1 MTISTTESRISYNG
15 NGVTTVFS
23 FPYRFLANGDLVVV
37 EVSSTGVETVKTLT
51 THYTLTG
58 AGDDAG
64 GSVTMLVAPASGV
77 RLVIYRSTAITQET
91 DYISGDPF
99 PAETHER
106 ALDRLTMIAQE
117 ISPAAARAIKVP
129 VGDPTSLSTILPAAV
144 DRLDRFIAFDAT
156 TGAVEL
162 STVTQTQVASAVA
175 AAYAAGST
183 ADAVTYLPEGTGA
196 VSRTVQARLRD
207 HVSVLDFI
215 PVALHADIA
224 AGSSVTAVQSYFA
237 ACALAHQGKDIFVP
251 AGTYMFTQGFGLYSR
266 QSLIGEAGTKIEA
279 LTASWVGTT
288 GVTGTAPFVWNI
300 TNNTTTLTDK
310 DISVENIEFDYD
322 TVVVIG
328 GGAHAIRFRAV
339 DRPRVINCRFTGG
352 ENATAFLACRDTL
365 VDECE
370 AYDVINCFYDH
381 WDGAI
386 SGTVRNCIGRNTV
399 DMAQG
404 IQFTGTGS
412 ALEDR
417 NSYLFL
423 AEGNRLFGV
432 RGSTGE
438 ASAIIFNAN
447 DAGSTVSRCISS
459 NNYIEDSDLGI
470 VFQGTV
476 GYNLSINDTLK
487 SVDACPIFI
496 TDDGS
501 GAPTYSRV
509 VNPHLIDCDH
519 DVASIAMI
527 ALTAGT
533 GNEVTGVKVTNSG
546 AAAYEYIAR
555 IASACVSCRVEI
567 ENAASGSLGRVTNA
581 STTSHVRDM
590 GVRAYYPKAVPTIAS
605 ATTIA
610 PTERVTKVSGTTT
623 IQTIT
628 VPAGLQP
635 GEKITLVPTGL
646 WATNTSGNI
655 ARVVTAVVSKALDL
669 YWDPDAGVWFPS
681 Y

>member
-1 MTISTTESRISYNG
+1 MTISTTDSRISYNG
-15 NGVTTVFS
+15 NGVTTFFS

-37 EVSSTGVETVKTLT
+37 EVSSTGVETVKTIT
-51 THYTLTG
+51 TDYTLTG

-64 GSVTMLVAPASGV
+64 GSVTMLVAPASGT
-77 RLVIYRSTAITQET
+77 RLVIYRNTPITQET

-99 PAETHER
+99 PAESHER

-237 ACALAHQGKDIFVP
+237 ACALAHPGKTIFVP
-251 AGTYMFTQGFGLYSR
+251 AGTYMFTQGFALYSG
-266 QSLIGEAGTKIEA
+266 QSLVGESGTKIKA
-279 LTASWVGTT
+279 LSASWVGTT

-300 TNNTTTLTDK
+300 TNNTTTLTDE

-322 TVVVIG
+322 TVVVSG

-339 DRPRVINCRFTGG
+339 DRPRIINCRFNKG
-352 ENATAFLACRDTL
+352 ENGTALLACRDSLT
-365 VDECE
+365 DECE

-386 SGTVRNCIGRNTV
+386 SGTVRNCIGRNTI

-412 ALEDR
+412 ASEDR

-432 RGSTGE
+432 RGSTGQ

-459 NNYIEDSDLGI
+459 NNYIEDSDLGV

-476 GYNLSINDTLK
+476 GQNLSINDTLK
-487 SVDACPIFI
+487 GVDICPVLLVA
-496 TDDGS
+496 DGS
-501 GAPTYSRV
+501 GAPSYSRV
-509 VNPHLIDCDH
+509 EKPHLIDCDH
-519 DVASIAMI
+519 DVASVAMI
-527 ALTAGT
+527 SITGT
-533 GNEVTGVKVTNSG
+533 GNEVTGVKVTNTG
-546 AAAYEYIAR
+546 AAAYAYIAT
-555 IASACVSCRVEI
+555 IVAAAVSCRVEI
-567 ENAASGSLGRVTNA
+567 GNAASGTSGRVVNA
-581 STTSHVRDM
+581 STTSHVKDE
-590 GVRAYYPKAVPTIAS
+590 GTRAYYPKAVPTIAS

-628 VPAGLQP
+628 VPAGTQP
-635 GEKITLVPTGL
+635 GERITLVPTGL

>member
-1 MTISTTESRISYNG
+1 MTISTTDSRISYNG

-37 EVSSTGVETVKTLT
+37 EVSAAGVETTKTLT
-51 THYTLTG
+51 TDYTLTG

-64 GSVTMLVAPASGV
+64 GSVTMLVAPASGT
-77 RLVIYRSTAITQET
+77 RLVIYRDTEVVQET

-237 ACALAHQGKDIFVP
+237 ACALAHPGKTIFVP
-251 AGTYMFTQGFGLYSR
+251 AGTYMFTQGFALYSG
-266 QSLIGEAGTKIEA
+266 QSLVGESGTKIKA
-279 LTASWVGTT
+279 LSASWVGTT

-300 TNNTTTLTDK
+300 TNNTTTLTDE

-322 TVVVIG
+322 TVVVSG

-339 DRPRVINCRFTGG
+339 DRPRIINCRFNKG
-352 ENATAFLACRDTL
+352 ENGTALLACRDSLT
-365 VDECE
+365 DECE

-386 SGTVRNCIGRNTV
+386 SGTVRNCIGRNTI

-412 ALEDR
+412 ASEDR

-432 RGSTGE
+432 RGSTSE

-447 DAGSTVSRCISS
+447 DAGSTVSRCVSS
-459 NNYIEDSDLGI
+459 NNYVEDSDLGI

-476 GYNLSINDTLK
+476 GQNLSINDTLK
-487 SVDACPIFI
+487 NVDICPIFMVA
-496 TDDGS
+496 DGS
-501 GAPTYSRV
+501 GAPSYSRV
-509 VNPHLIDCDH
+509 ENPHLIDCDH
-519 DVASIAMI
+519 NVASVAMI
-527 ALTAGT
+527 SITGT
-533 GNEVTGVKVTNSG
+533 GNEVTGVKVTNTG
-546 AAAYEYIAR
+546 AAAYAYIAT
-555 IASACVSCRVEI
+555 IVAAAVSCRIEI
-567 ENAASGSLGRVTNA
+567 ENAASGTSGRVVNA
-581 STTSHVRDM
+581 STTSHVRDE
-590 GVRAYYPKAVPTIAS
+590 GSRAFYPKAVPTIAS

-635 GEKITLVPTGL
+635 GESIILVPTGL
-646 WATNTSGNI
+646 WSTNNSGNVAI
-655 ARVVTAVVSKALDL
+655 ATTGVVSKALTL
-669 YWDPDAGVWFPS
+669 TWDPDAGVWFPS